1 MNLSEEDILSVSSF
15 SVCLFC
21 FSVFLSFCLFVC
33 YFAEKERGW
42 QGNGKTPSFGS
53 KRGGKSMVSDQRL
66 NDDGERDGG
75 NR

>member
-33 YFAEKERGW
+33 LFVISLKKREDGRAMGRRRHSGV
-42 QGNGKTPSFGS
+42 NGVENQWSAT
-53 KRGGKSMVSDQRL
+53 
-66 NDDGERDGG
+66 RD
-75 NR
+75 